1 MTSEEYI
8 QNRVDDQISW
18 YNKKSG
24 INKTYH
30 HLFKVLVIVFSAMI
44 PFITGIDSQD
54 RLLIDYS
61 IGLLG
66 IFIIIL
72 TGVSTLYKFQDK
84 WSNYRRTAELL
95 THEKYLFQTDSGAY
109 GTHKNAFKLFV
120 YRVENI
126 INEEV
131 SNWNKYINEEDK
143 E

>member
-1 MTSEEYI
+1 MTPEDYI

-24 INKTYH
+24 INKKYH
-30 HLFKVLVIVFSAMI
+30 YLSKVWIIIFSALI
-44 PFITGIDSQD
+44 PFATGINNNFGV
-54 RLLIDYS
+54 IMDYF

-66 IFIIIL
+66 ILIVIL

-84 WSNYRRTAELL
+84 WSKYRKTAELL
-95 THEKYLFQTDSGAY
+95 THEKYLFQTSSGSY
-109 GTHKNAFKLFV
+109 SSHKNPFKLFV
-120 YRVENI
+120 YRIENI